1 VSRTAAL
8 EAALAHVA
16 SGALLADLS
25 RRVALRTESQRP
37 GRVPELRAYLA
48 DEMVPAVTRLGCT
61 ARIVG
66 NPSSEA
72 GEFLL
77 AHRIEAPALPTV
89 LVYGHGDVTL
99 GQDEQW
105 SAGLDPW
112 RVVAREDRW
121 YGRGTADNKGQ
132 HSINLAALETVL
144 RIRGRLGF
152 NLKIL
157 VETGEEVGSPG
168 LHELCARYRD
178 ELAAD
183 VLIASDGPRLAADEP
198 TIFLGSRGHTPIV
211 LRVALREGAYH
222 SGNWG
227 GLLRNP
233 ATVLAGALA
242 SIVDGRGRILVPGLR
257 PPPVPA
263 NVRQA
268 LRHLRVGGGP
278 HDPPVDEDWGEPGLT
293 PAERLVG
300 WNTFE
305 IRAIGAGNP
314 DAPVGAIP
322 GTAVAH
328 CELRS
333 VVGTDVAGLGAALRA
348 HLDAHGFGMVEVE
361 IDHST
366 NPTRTDPDNAWVRW
380 AVEALRR
387 TTGKAPA
394 ILPNLG
400 GTIPNDAFAAELG
413 LPTIWIPHSY
423 PACAQHAPDEH
434 LLPGLAREAMTL
446 MTGLF
451 WDLGEAPPRPWQ
463 QRVGV

>member
-1 VSRTAAL
+1 MNRAAAL
-8 EAALAHVA
+8 DAALAHFD
-16 SGALLADLS
+16 SGAFLADLT
-25 RRVALRTESQRP
+25 RRVAFRTESQNP
-37 GRVPELRAYLA
+37 GRSAELRAYLA
-48 DEMVPAVTRLGCT
+48 EEMVPAVRRLGCT
-61 ARIVG
+61 TRIVG
-66 NPSSEA
+66 NPAPDA

-77 AHRIEAPALPTV
+77 AHRIEDSALPTV

-112 RVVAREDRW
+112 RVVVRQDRW
-121 YGRGTADNKGQ
+121 YGRGIADNKGQ
-132 HSINLAALETVL
+132 HSINLAALDTVL

-168 LHELCARYRD
+168 LREVCARHRD
-178 ELAAD
+178 ELVAD
-183 VLIASDGPRLAADEP
+183 VLIASDGPRLAADDP
-198 TIFLGSRGHTPIV
+198 TIFLGSRGDTPIV
-211 LRVALREGAYH
+211 LRVPLRDGAYH

-242 SIVDGRGRILVPGLR
+242 SIVDGHGRILVPGLR
-257 PPPVPA
+257 PPPVPD
-263 NVRQA
+263 NVRRA

-305 IRAIGAGNP
+305 IHALGAGDP
-314 DAPVGAIP
+314 GSPVNAIP

-328 CELRS
+328 CQLRS
-333 VVGTDVAGLGAALRA
+333 VVGSDVAGLGAALRA
-348 HLDAHGFGMVEVE
+348 HLDARGFGMVEVE
-361 IDHST
+361 IGHST
-366 NPTRTDPDNAWVRW
+366 IPTRTDPDNAWVYW
-380 AVEALRR
+380 AVESLRR
-387 TTGKAPA
+387 TTGTAPA

-400 GTIPNDAFAAELG
+400 GTIPNDAFAAVLG

-434 LLPGLAREAMTL
+434 LLPRLAREAMTL

-451 WDLGEAPPRPWQ
+451 WDLGEAPPPP
-463 QRVGV
+463 